1 MSDYGPS
8 RAVTRE
14 EFVKAWAVVTGM
26 AHQVDDLVKA
36 QRILATRLQQ
46 LDRLVRD
53 VTQQVD
59 ALMTTKVDA

>member
-1 MSDYGPS
+1 MSEWSPA
-8 RAVTRE
+8 RAVTRD
-14 EFVKAWAVVTGM
+14 EFVKAWSVVTGM

>member
-1 MSDYGPS
+1 MSDY
-8 RAVTRE
+8 VTRE
-14 EFVKAWAVVTGM
+14 EFVKAWLVVTGM
-26 AHQVDDLVKA
+26 AYQLDDLAKA

-53 VTQQVD
+53 LTQRVD